1 MIIKI
6 KSIKTKDFGRLVR
19 YIVKDSSY
27 DTFIL
32 RHNLKGT
39 VMTDWITEFED
50 NERKYRTHKRKNATI
65 LTHEIM
71 SFAKEDTEHL
81 SLAILKELARRYIDL
96 RGREAIVLATPHF
109 DQDHTHIHFLF
120 SGIKYKSNASIRMSK
135 KQFKKIKQDIQQYQ
149 LDQYPELTHSVVWHG
164 KGNQTVVNDKEYRVI
179 SRKGESDK
187 QKVKRIVGEIK
198 EMTASAEELYEKLKQ
213 HDIIPY
219 TRSGKTVGVIY
230 NKRKYRW
237 RVLGVRVKELSQ
249 TKEQKSIEKY
259 R

>member
-50 NERKYRTHKRKNATI
+50 NERKYRTRKRKNATI

-120 SGIKYKSNASIRMSK
+120 SGIKYKSNASMRMSK
-135 KQFKKIKQDIQQYQ
+135 KQFKKIKQEIQQYQ

-179 SRKGESDK
+179 SRQGESDK
-187 QKVKRIVGEIK
+187 QKVRRIIK
-198 EMTASAEELYEKLKQ
+198 KLQGTFNTDQELYEKLKD
-213 HDIIPY
+213 HNIIPY
-219 TRSGKTVGVIY
+219 TRSGKVVGVIY

-237 RVLGVRVKELSQ
+237 RVV
-249 TKEQKSIEKY
+249 IEKK
-259 R
+259 RRPLRGKDRRNIEKNR